1 LKLHADQLD
10 THLTKSLLPVYLVS
24 GQEPL
29 LIQETLSKLIKVA
42 KAQDFSEHCIYH
54 VETQFD
60 WEKFLLDA
68 FTRSLFSAKGIIELR
83 FGEQAINAAATKALQ
98 TYFERQLTHK
108 ILLIVVQKLEASTQ
122 KSAWFKCLEQV
133 GASVQI
139 WPVEKTQLPAWLAAR
154 ARQNGLMLN
163 SQAISTLAEL
173 VEGNLLAADQAIDR
187 LSSMANHE
195 TISAEKILQT
205 ISDQARFTIFDL
217 LDALLAKDLK
227 RTYRIFY
234 CLKEEGIEPLFLLN
248 LITKD
253 LRLLARLNHA
263 VSKGASLEQTI
274 KNLYLPAK
282 KQALLRRILPHYSIP
297 ICRSLIQ
304 KAMLVDQV
312 LKGAQKGDKWQ
323 ALSEFFFCFCYSS

>member
-1 LKLHADQLD
+1 MKLRADQLD
-10 THLTKSLLPVYLVS
+10 THLTKPLLPAYLVS

-29 LIQETLSKLIKVA
+29 LVQETLSNIVKAA
-42 KAQDFSEHCIYH
+42 KAQHFSEHCVYH

-83 FGEQAINAAATKALQ
+83 FGEHLVNAAASKALQ

-133 GASVQI
+133 GASIHI
-139 WPVEKTQLPAWLAAR
+139 WPIEKTQLPAWLAAR
-154 ARQNGLMLN
+154 ARQKGLTLN
-163 SQAISTLAEL
+163 SQAIATLADL
-173 VEGNLLAADQAIDR
+173 IEGNLLAAAQAFDR
-187 LSSMANHE
+187 LSLMTNHAS
-195 TISAEKILQT
+195 ISAENILQT
-205 ISDQARFTIFDL
+205 ISDQARFTIFDFL
-217 LDALLAKDLK
+217 EALLVKDLK

-234 CLKEEGIEPLFLLN
+234 CLKEEGIEPLFLLS

-263 VSKGASLEQTI
+263 VSQGVSLEQTI
-274 KNLYLPAK
+274 KNLYLPPK
-282 KQALLRRILPHYSIP
+282 KQALLRRILPHFP
-297 ICRSLIQ
+297 MQFCHLLIQ
-304 KAMLVDQV
+304 KAIFVDQV

-323 ALSEFFFCFCYSS
+323 ILSEFCLCFA